1 MNSAHWRF
9 GSEIPQRTHLRPSV
23 YMWTMCPLVPVR
35 ESVPECPPHDL
46 GTFPDPVCPRSIVQQ
61 MLSSLVAPL
70 SWNAGAVPV
79 SASARCAQLPIGR
92 VLVGLAVRRWAEG
105 VQRLRKGTRL
115 AEQSTS
121 HQRVARPAGRAEHS
135 TIRAAL
141 SDQHYQTSTIRAEH
155 SRYRCWPSNDS
166 TDSTGSRELLDRY
179 RAGPIPSGP
188 PTTVPCAGLAA
199 APPSTCA
206 RCSSLATGR

>member
-1 MNSAHWRF
+1 MPRLARF
-9 GSEIPQRTHLRPSV
+9 ADHLVIIPPFPRCRRPVHLRPLTPALSQI
-23 YMWTMCPLVPVR
+23 L
-35 ESVPECPPHDL
+35 SVPDRSCNRCSPPSSRRSR
-46 GTFPDPVCPRSIVQQ
+46 GTLVLCRS
-61 MLSSLVAPL
+61 APL
-70 SWNAGAVPV
+70 PGAHSCR
-79 SASARCAQLPIGR
+79 SAACL
-92 VLVGLAVRRWAEG
+92 WAWQCG
-105 VQRLRKGTRL
+105 GGQKALRDLRKGTRL

-188 PTTVPCAGLAA
+188 PTTVTCAGLAA

-206 RCSSLATGR
+206 RCSSPATGR